1 MYSRPQVQRFG
12 SLREL
17 TQGGS
22 SANYDFANL
31 NNSTCNTSSPLCW
44 APIPNPRS

>member
-22 SANYDFANL
+22 SANYDFASL
-31 NNSTCNTSSPLCW
+31 SNSTCNTASPQCW

>member
-22 SANYDFANL
+22 SANYDFASL
-31 NNSTCNTSSPLCW
+31 SNSTCDPSAFP
-44 APIPNPRS
+44 AMR